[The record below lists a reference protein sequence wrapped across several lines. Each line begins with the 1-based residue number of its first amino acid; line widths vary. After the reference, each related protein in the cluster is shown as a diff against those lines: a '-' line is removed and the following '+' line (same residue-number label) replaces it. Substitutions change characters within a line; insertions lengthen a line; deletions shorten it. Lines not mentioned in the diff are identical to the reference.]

1 MIVVEGHIPWL
12 RMLVAFPGSVLRR
25 IWGRLLI
32 VVGLACA
39 VTAVDHHAP
48 LEATLTTTPFS
59 LIGLALSIVLG
70 FRNGTCFDR
79 FWEARQ
85 LWGRLINLSRSFT
98 RQTLTLIDPGRE
110 ADEGRRVDVERTQ
123 RLLVLRCVAFAHAL
137 RMQLRGDA
145 DRETLVRL
153 LGEEETAAITATTNV
168 PFAVTMAM
176 GERLAL
182 VRRRGW
188 IDPLHAPILEQ
199 TLVDLTDVQGGCER
213 IRNTPIPFAYSLLI
227 HRIVGLYCLSLPFGI
242 IDSVKGFTPLVVLL
256 VAYAF
261 FGLDAVG
268 DEIEDPFGTDPHDL
282 PLSAMTTTIERNLRE
297 RLGDADLPPPL
308 RPVEGVLS

>member
-1 MIVVEGHIPWL
+1 MMVVEGPQSWA
-12 RMLVAFPGSVLRR
+12 RMLFEFRGTVLRR
-25 IWGRLLI
+25 IWGRLLV
-32 VVGLACA
+32 VVGLACV
-39 VTAVDHHAP
+39 VTVVHLRSP

-70 FRNGTCFDR
+70 FRNSTCFDR

-98 RQTLTLIDPGRE
+98 RQALTLIDPARAG
-110 ADEGRRVDVERTQ
+110 DEGARLEVERTQ

-137 RMQLRGDA
+137 RMQLRGDD
-145 DRETLVRL
+145 DRGTLVRL
-153 LGEEETAAITATTNV
+153 LGEEETAAISATTNV
-168 PFAVTMAM
+168 PFAISMAM
-176 GERLAL
+176 GERLAH

-188 IDPLHAPILEQ
+188 IDPLHVPVLEQ

-213 IRNTPIPFAYSLLI
+213 IRNTPIPIAYSLLI
-227 HRIVGLYCLSLPFGI
+227 HRIVGIYCLSLPFGI

-282 PLSAMTTTIERNLRE
+282 PLTAMSTVIERNLRE
-297 RLGDADLPPPL
+297 RLGDADLPPAP
-308 RPVEGVLS
+308 RPVDGVLV